1 MKKNVTF
8 AKYALLCAISVG
20 MSSTV
25 FTSCKDY
32 DDDINKLQ
40 TEIDKVAKDL
50 ADLKALIGDQPVKAV
65 TYDEA
70 TGTLTVTTS
79 AGTVNYKTHQAIPTY
94 DIKLEGNSL
103 IVNGEKKGDVNFDAV
118 KAEVKDGTL
127 WIGGKATEIK
137 VTTPVQPG
145 DRVELNA
152 NGELCINGKSTGIVA
167 PIPPTVDADGYLWV
181 NGVKTSIKNVKPGST
196 VTVSEDKK
204 TITIDGTKVTLP
216 PVVSVNEKGIL
227 CINGEEQTH
236 LQVGLMDDAI
246 IFHKNEAGENIS
258 VTITSKDDK
267 GVVSSADIMLTSD
280 TLLLKS
286 MTFKPEAYLS
296 GVEAMRAVNVTY
308 NAWTVNKSDNPAT
321 ATGEVWNAP
330 AVPVIIGNISPYVTA
345 SYYLN
350 PSTVTKAQFSKE
362 NLKFTFDDMDFV
374 GTRSA
379 KFNPEVIDFDVI
391 DGVLKVTLNV
401 KSEEIQKIDAD
412 KISVMALQATVK
424 AGKTSQV
431 VTSDYAG
438 IYKSII
444 KDLVIAKK
452 GATPDT
458 HLKGADGTLVGQ
470 AIAAIEPGFEYT
482 LAYNDTKGLDIS
494 TLIETHYKEYEDKAN
509 GRQIGGEKSMNAAM
523 LKDYGMKYVYTL
535 SNYYQGTN
543 QTEQNDFANLTA
555 EGVLTA
561 KVFSAEG
568 VAAVGRMPV
577 VRVDLVDV
585 KTNRVINAGWIKVK
599 IVKDKVE
606 AGSWSKPFE
615 AFALQCSSKELDV
628 TVEEMNVE
636 IYNKL
641 GLSKAEFQAL
651 YTLKTVNGL
660 AVLNPTDNGIVQEIV
675 NSEGN
680 KETTIL
686 RWTLPSNEVLT
697 DADGNFTATVIYEA
711 KDADSRGNFVIT
723 FTTSVEK
730 PTAKFDGKK
739 IDEYWFNNM
748 TTIRVNTEI
757 PGTLGNNCDFYT
769 DYDNVFVGNK
779 PMYTVSGATR
789 PVSADFAP
797 ANLSYHYEFTKE
809 NSTVSVA
816 GYTLSASVDGKLL
829 HATKGVSS
837 AVIAILD
844 QTTGVVTYQENAIA
858 KIVLNAQVGFSA
870 KVGIF
875 TTNSCYAMPMIG
887 GDFNSMFLRPVTIVG
902 DGTKHFVDAANNGST
917 LNVLDMVSLKD
928 WRETESL
935 NSFKINKNYYN
946 YYEVNSIT
954 VDIAKVTC
962 NLAGGNLDTQLLS
975 SVTDKIELVA
985 TNPNPGK
992 PSTSGPAIGYY
1003 GTVTYTNNTNNVQA
1017 FKLKIPV
1024 TVNYKW
1030 GSVSESIIVDVKPTS
1045 SN

>member
-1 MKKNVTF
+1 MIFEKPVAVNRLNLLYIIVYLILMSMKKNVTF

-50 ADLKALIGDQPVKAV
+50 TDLKALIGDQPVKAV
-65 TYDEA
+65 TYDEK

-79 AGTVNYKTHQAIPTY
+79 AGTVNYKTHQTLPVY
-94 DIKLEGNSL
+94 EIKLEGNKL
-103 IVNGEKKGDVNFDAV
+103 IVNGEVKGEVNFDAV
-118 KAEVKDGTL
+118 KAEVKEGVL

-137 VTTPVQPG
+137 VSTPVAPG
-145 DRVELNA
+145 EKVYLNEK
-152 NGELCINGKSTGIVA
+152 GELCIGDKNTHIVA
-167 PIPPTVDADGYLWV
+167 PIPPSVDADGYLWV
-181 NGVKTSIKNVKPGST
+181 NGVKTSIKM
-196 VTVSEDKK
+196 D
-204 TITIDGTKVTLP
+204 
-216 PVVSVNEKGIL
+216 
-227 CINGEEQTH
+227 
-236 LQVGLMDDAI
+236 DDAI
-246 IFHKNEAGENIS
+246 VFHKNEAGETIS

-267 GVVSSADIMLTSD
+267 GVVTSANIPINAD

-286 MTFKPEAYLS
+286 MTFMPEAYLS

-308 NAWTVNKSDNPAT
+308 NAWTINKSDKPAT

-330 AVPVIIGNISPYVTA
+330 ATPAIVGNISPYVTA
-345 SYYLN
+345 YYHLN

-362 NLKFTFDDMDFV
+362 NLKFTFDDKNFV

-379 KFNPEVIDFDVI
+379 KFNPEVIDFDVVN
-391 DGVLKVTLNV
+391 GVLKVTLNV

-452 GATPDT
+452 GAATDT
-458 HLKGADGTLVGQ
+458 HLKGADAPLVGQ
-470 AIAAIEPGFEYT
+470 ALAAIGTDANVVKQEYE

-494 TLIETHYKEYEDKAN
+494 TLIETHYKEFEDKAN
-509 GRQIGGEKSMNAAM
+509 GKQIGGEKSMNATM

-535 SNYYQGTN
+535 SNYYQGSN

-561 KVFSAEG
+561 KVFSATG
-568 VAAVGRMPV
+568 DPFAAVGRMPV
-577 VRVDLVDV
+577 VRVELVDI
-585 KTNRVINAGWIKVK
+585 KTSKVINAGWIKVK

-606 AGSWSKPFE
+606 AGSWNKDFK
-615 AFALQCSSKELDV
+615 AFALMCSSKELNV
-628 TVEEMNVE
+628 TVEEMNVN

-641 GLSKAEFQAL
+641 GLSKAEFHAL
-651 YTLKTVNGL
+651 YTLKAVNGL
-660 AVLNPTDNGIVQEIV
+660 AVLANVTDNGMVQEIV

-686 RWTLPSNEVLT
+686 RWTLPSNEVLA
-697 DADGNFTATVIYEA
+697 DADGNFAATITYEA
-711 KDADSRGNFVIT
+711 KDADSRGNFTIT
-723 FTTSVEK
+723 FKASVEK

-739 IDEYWFNNM
+739 IDEYWFNSL
-748 TTIRVNTEI
+748 TTIKVNTEI
-757 PGTLGNNCDFYT
+757 PGTLGNNCDFYS

-779 PMYTVSGATR
+779 PMYTVSGATL

-797 ANLSYHYEFTKE
+797 AKLSYHYEFTKE
-809 NSTVSVA
+809 NSTVTVA

-829 HATKGVSS
+829 YATKGVSS

-844 QTTGVVTYQENAIA
+844 QPTGVVTYQDNAIA
-858 KIVLNAQVGFSA
+858 KTVLNAQVGFSA

-875 TTNSCYAMPMIG
+875 TTNSCYSMPMIG
-887 GDFNSMFLRPVTIVG
+887 GDFNSMFLRPVSIVG
-902 DGTKHFVDAANNGST
+902 DGTKYFVDAANNGST
-917 LNVLDMVSLKD
+917 LNVLDMISLKD
-928 WRETESL
+928 WRETEAL
-935 NSFKINKNYYN
+935 NSFKKNANYYN
-946 YYEVNSIT
+946 YYEVNSIK

-975 SVTDKIELVA
+975 SVTDKIVLDA
-985 TNPNPGK
+985 TNPTPGK
-992 PSTSGPAIGYY
+992 PSTSGPAVGYY

-1030 GSVSESIIVDVKPTS
+1030 GSVSESIVVDVKPTS